1 MGAIVIHLDV
11 IDGNPPADALYQ
23 KNGYQLAK
31 RVVIDYEDVGRQEAN
46 LYELKL

>member
-1 MGAIVIHLDV
+1 MSNFFIALQ
-11 IDGNPPADALYQ
+11 PADALYQ
-23 KNGYQLAK
+23 KNGYQLTK